1 MATGSRGFYE
11 LVDLAPRSEPIDVS
25 GEGPFMHFAKEFD
38 GFRFVARFARI
49 FGRDNLLDINSH
61 DQSICLDQSRPLH
74 SLAWYTHASALF
86 GGVVVIQ
93 KINGNKFG
101 NAGLAEMAPY
111 SSAFPAIG
119 KRKANFHGWVWSCV
133 SPFGKQLGIRH
144 ASNHLPLHDTAFE
157 QPFRGMFA
165 DDIAAAI
172 DQPADFGKKGRH
184 GDTSG
189 RLQEVNGRT
198 LYTANLSWR

>member
-38 GFRFVARFARI
+38 GFRFVARFAWI
-49 FGRDNLLDINSH
+49 FGGDNLLDINSH

-111 SSAFPAIG
+111 RGAIPAVG
-119 KRKANFHGWVWSCV
+119 KQKANLRGWIRSCG
-133 SPFGKQLGIRH
+133 SPFG
-144 ASNHLPLHDTAFE
+144 N
-157 QPFRGMFA
+157 
-165 DDIAAAI
+165 
-172 DQPADFGKKGRH
+172 
-184 GDTSG
+184 
-189 RLQEVNGRT
+189 
-198 LYTANLSWR
+198 